1 MANDK
6 NNLPYVLSDLDGTIS
21 LMDFSFLKTTLTDI
35 AAYQKASGNKFSFIT
50 GRNMVVNKA
59 VIEQLKI
66 KLPIVSCNGAL
77 ITDPKGGVLAAEYLD
92 KRTCVTIF
100 READNFDL
108 DLICYTPTAIVGTAD
123 SNRIKAWNAYNQ
135 KQKPSHKFEITIFP
149 DLDAIADA
157 IADES
162 IKPLELVCVVEND
175 EERKAMQAIF
185 DSYQDEINYVQS
197 DAMLF
202 DALKKG
208 INKEFGLKKW
218 AELINTDPQ
227 QVVCFGDN
235 YNDLEMIKLVE
246 HGYVVDNGVEALKDL
261 AYKVIKSVDENGVG
275 EQLERIIKHEY
286 D

>member
-35 AAYQKASGNKFSFIT
+35 ASYQKASGNKFSFIT

-77 ITDPKGGVLAAEYLD
+77 ITDHKGEVLAAEYLD

-246 HGYVVDNGVEALKDL
+246 HGYVVDNGVQALKDL